1 MLIISFISLSD
12 IHRVH
17 TLFTMLSNINT
28 TDILSGMHPFI
39 HSINSTVYSELST
52 EAVIGQR
59 RRGNSSSPVQFYLK
73 RGSDGEFHR
82 RGMGSSLVEEL
93 RCCMSSCSQKK
104 KKEKG
109 NKEGYIYSVVPPYV
123 NSFHIFSFI
132 KNYFMVF

>member
-52 EAVIGQR
+52 EAVIG
-59 RRGNSSSPVQFYLK
+59 
-73 RGSDGEFHR
+73 
-82 RGMGSSLVEEL
+82 
-93 RCCMSSCSQKK
+93 
-104 KKEKG
+104 
-109 NKEGYIYSVVPPYV
+109 
-123 NSFHIFSFI
+123 
-132 KNYFMVF
+132 